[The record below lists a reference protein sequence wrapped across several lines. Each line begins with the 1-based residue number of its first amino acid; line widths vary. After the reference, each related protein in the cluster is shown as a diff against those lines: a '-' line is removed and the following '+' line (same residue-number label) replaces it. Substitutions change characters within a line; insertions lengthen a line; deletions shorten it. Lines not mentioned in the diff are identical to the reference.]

1 MLRRRGYLIRTAG
14 PRTLRLAEVETG
26 DQDGVR
32 VPLIGAAQPGILGH
46 PRHDAVILGK
56 VTCVIHRMT

>member
-1 MLRRRGYLIRTAG
+1 
-14 PRTLRLAEVETG
+14 VETG

-32 VPLIGAAQPGILGH
+32 VPLIGAAQPGLLGH